1 MNIVLT
7 GYRGTGKSAVAR
19 LLAKKLGW
27 QSLSLDVMIARQE
40 GRTIPEIVA
49 ARGWEYFRDVE
60 SALIAD
66 VTGRNE
72 VILDT
77 GGGAILR
84 PQNVQALRKNSL
96 VFWLKAC
103 PETIAARIKDSAA
116 RPALTQGKT
125 FLEEIGEVLAER
137 TPGYHA
143 AADFEIETDGRTL
156 EIIAEDILYYFAR
169 IAEPAAPG
177 LAGPE
182 RSRYLRQMLIG
193 GWGLRGQQ
201 RLRSATVFI
210 AGGGGLGC
218 PAALYLAAAGVGTI
232 RLCDFGLVEASNLN
246 RQILYTEADIGKEK
260 ALQAAEA
267 LQRLNPHVTVV
278 PLFEKIDDT
287 TIERLAGTAD
297 LMLDCLD
304 NFETRHVLNRFA
316 VRKSMPLVHAG
327 IEGLAG
333 QLSFIHPPHTPCL
346 FCMFPGSPPAGRV
359 FPVAGVTPGVIGT
372 TQAAEALK
380 WLTGIGSTLQGQ
392 LLFWDGTTMEF
403 QKIPIARDVN
413 CPVCSHAA

>member
-27 QSLSLDVMIARQE
+27 QILSLDAMIVQQE
-40 GRTIPEIVA
+40 GCTIPQIVE
-49 ARGWEYFRDVE
+49 ARGWDYFRDVE
-60 SALIAD
+60 SALIAG
-66 VTGRNE
+66 VAGRDE

-84 PQNVQALRKNSL
+84 PQNVQALRENSL
-96 VFWLKAC
+96 VFWLKAS
-103 PETIAARIKDSAA
+103 PETIGARIKNSAA

-125 FLEEIGEVLAER
+125 FLEEIDEVLQER
-137 TPGYHA
+137 TPLYHA
-143 AADFEIETDGRTL
+143 AADFEIDTDGKTL
-156 EIIAEDILYYFAR
+156 EKIAEDILYYFAR
-169 IAEPAAPG
+169 IAQPALPG
-177 LAGPE
+177 LTPAE
-182 RSRYLRQMLIG
+182 RSRYLRQMLIS
-193 GWGLRGQQ
+193 GWGLQGQQ

-210 AGGGGLGC
+210 AGAGGLGC

-260 ALQAAEA
+260 VLMAAEA
-267 LQRLNPHVTVV
+267 LRRVNPHVTVE
-278 PLFEKIDDT
+278 PLFEKIDDAS
-287 TIERLAGTAD
+287 IERLAGDAAI
-297 LMLDCLD
+297 MLDCLD

-316 VRKSMPLVHAG
+316 VGKSLPLVHAG

-346 FCMFPGSPPAGRV
+346 FCMFAGSPPAGRV
-359 FPVAGVTPGVIGT
+359 FPVAGVTPGIIGAA
-372 TQAAEALK
+372 QAAEALK
-380 WLTGIGSTLQGQ
+380 WVAGIGSTLQGQ
-392 LLFWDGTTMEF
+392 LLVWDGSNMEF
-403 QKIPIARDVN
+403 QKIPIAKN
-413 CPVCSHAA
+413 KSCPVCARTV

>member
-27 QSLSLDVMIARQE
+27 QSLSLDAMIAQQE
-40 GRTIPEIVA
+40 GRTIPQIVDD
-49 ARGWEYFRDVE
+49 RGWEYFRDVE
-60 SALIAD
+60 AALIAEAAARD
-66 VTGRNE
+66 Q

-84 PQNVQALRKNSL
+84 GQNVQALRKNGL
-96 VFWLKAC
+96 VFWLKAS

-116 RPALTQGKT
+116 RPALMPGRT
-125 FLEEIGEVLAER
+125 FLEEIDEVLRER
-137 TPGYHA
+137 IPLYHA
-143 AADFEIETDGRTL
+143 AADFEIDTDGKTL
-156 EIIAEDILYYFAR
+156 EKIAEDILYYFAR
-169 IAEPAAPG
+169 IADPAPPG
-177 LAGPE
+177 LTPPE

-193 GWGLRGQQ
+193 GWGLQGQQ
-201 RLRSATVFI
+201 RLRSATIFI
-210 AGGGGLGC
+210 AGAGGLGC
-218 PAALYLAAAGVGTI
+218 PAALYLAAAGVGTL
-232 RLCDFGLVEASNLN
+232 RLCDFGCVEVSNLN

-260 ALQAAEA
+260 ALQAAGA
-267 LQRLNPHVTVV
+267 LRRVNPHVTVE
-278 PLFEKIDDT
+278 PLFEKIDDAS
-287 TIERLAGTAD
+287 IESLAGSAD

-316 VRKSMPLVHAG
+316 VRTSLPLVHAG

-359 FPVAGVTPGVIGT
+359 FPVAGVTPGIIGT
-372 TQAAEALK
+372 AQAAEALK

-392 LLFWDGTTMEF
+392 LLVWDGTIMEF
-403 QKIPIARDVN
+403 QKIPIARDVR
-413 CPVCSHAA
+413 CPVCSHTA